1 MARKTRR
8 RRIKRNRRV
17 KGVKGT
23 RRVRRYYRGGM
34 EIPPFMTDAFNKVK
48 TATDE
53 LQTAIK
59 ARLPSTSTPPSPPS
73 PP

>member
-34 EIPPFMTDAFNKVK
+34 EIPPFITHAFNNLKNAGDGINSAKEQLKAQFHK
-48 TATDE
+48 T
-53 LQTAIK
+53 
-59 ARLPSTSTPPSPPS
+59 LPSSP
-73 PP
+73 